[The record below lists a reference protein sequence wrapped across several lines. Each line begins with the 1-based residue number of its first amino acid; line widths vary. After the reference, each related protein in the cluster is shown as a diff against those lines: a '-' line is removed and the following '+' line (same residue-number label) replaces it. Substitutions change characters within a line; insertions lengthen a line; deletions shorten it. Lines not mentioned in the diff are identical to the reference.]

1 MQIVGKSIVNR
12 KRRAGIVVRVV
23 VLVQI
28 IATFLFLGSGTVA
41 QGADAQAEA
50 KTVKVGFFEMDG
62 YHMINENG
70 IRSGYG
76 YDFLQMVTRYVSFD
90 YEYIGYEKT
99 WQEMQEMLEKGE
111 IDMVS
116 SMRKTE
122 EREEVFDFSLPIGT
136 NSVLLNVSINDE
148 RYTPGD
154 YDSYKGM
161 HIGLLK
167 GNSRNADVAEFA
179 EEKGFSYTEKY
190 YDTAEELAQALADG
204 QVDAIATSSL
214 RKAVGEKTL
223 DKFATE
229 DFYVAVRKGDKELL
243 SDINYAIS
251 QMDNVE
257 GDWKNKLYYMYYGST
272 ENNSVQFTERE
283 KKIIEEYSTG
293 GKVLQV
299 SSNCDKKPYSYVED
313 GKLKGILPDIF
324 AKYMEM
330 CGMNYEFYAPKS
342 REEYQKLA
350 TSSSIPVFL
359 DARMGASR
367 TEDYGG
373 HISPVYITLN
383 VARVTRKNFDGDI
396 KTIAVTANQGKIPI
410 EDVNLDDVEKIE
422 YADRKSAIQ
431 AVADGEADATYVY
444 SYTAAKYVNEDIT
457 GQLVYTVLETPY
469 YDYSISVS
477 KDMPH
482 EILGIITKCIYALPQ
497 SEIDDIVAKYTSF
510 SAYHV
515 SVADYLKTNPWLG
528 LTAVMFI
535 VVLALVVFGLIS
547 KVRARQRLF
556 EEEQRSMK
564 KLQEQMNITNALGSE
579 YDPLYLVSLDE
590 DTIQLLRA
598 EVTGKEAEEVGENVC
613 YSDAIREYIDK
624 FVVPEQKEQLLEK
637 TDLKTLKEELPEKG
651 ILPLNYQRIRDGVV
665 SCFQMNCAR
674 VPSEDGI
681 SRMVVGYRNVDD
693 VVAHEREQQRL
704 LREALAE
711 ARHASA
717 AKTTFLSNMSH
728 DIRTPMNAI
737 IGFATVA
744 LHRLDNTVQV
754 KDSLE
759 KVLAAGNHLLHLI
772 NDILDMSRIESGRLQ
787 LHEQECNLS
796 EIIHNLVNMNQ
807 SQIKAKQLDFY
818 VDTFTVKNEDIYAD
832 PLKLN
837 QVLINLMSNAIKYTP
852 STGRVSLRIIQHPCD
867 VPDYAKYEFIV
878 KDNGMGMSEEF
889 LKHIFEPF
897 EREAT
902 TTRTG
907 IEGTGL
913 GMAITKNIVSMMGGT
928 ITAKS
933 EKGKGSEFRVVLS
946 FKIQP
951 GEKKPE
957 RMEELEGLRIL
968 VVDDDFHTCESVS
981 AMLEEMGMQCEWTIS
996 GREAVCRAE
1005 KACHDHVPFH
1015 MYLIDWLMPEQNGI
1029 ETARQIQKAVGTE
1042 VPVIILTAYD
1052 WNNIEEEAREAGVTA
1067 FCSKPLFKS
1076 DLKAVLCSAH
1086 NIVPEEE
1093 EKAEW
1098 SETDFIGKRVL
1109 LVEDNELNRE
1119 IATEILEESGFLVEA
1134 VPDGTDAV
1142 KRMEQVEEFYYDIIL
1157 MDIQMPI
1164 MDGYEATKVIR
1175 AMNREDVR
1183 RMPIF
1188 AMSANALEEDR
1199 EQAFVSGMNEHIA
1212 KPFEV
1217 NEFLAILR
1225 RYISKEK

>member
-1 MQIVGKSIVNR
+1 MQILAKGIVDR
-12 KRRAGIVVRVV
+12 QRRAGIMACVMVVHM
-23 VLVQI
+23 
-28 IATFLFLGSGTVA
+28 IALLFFWESGTVA
-41 QGADAQAEA
+41 YGAGAEA
-50 KTVKVGFFEMDG
+50 KTVKVGFFAMDG
-62 YHMINENG
+62 YHMIDENG

-76 YDFLQMVTRYVSFD
+76 YDFLQMVTRYVSFE
-90 YEYIGYEKT
+90 YEYIGYDKT

-111 IDMVS
+111 IDMVT
-116 SMRKTE
+116 SMRKTKD
-122 EREEVFDFSLPIGT
+122 REEVFDFSLPIGT

-148 RYTPGD
+148 RYMSGD
-154 YDSYKGM
+154 YDSYNGM
-161 HIGLLK
+161 HIGLLR
-167 GNSRNADVAEFA
+167 GNSRNADVAKFA
-179 EEKGFSYTEKY
+179 DEKGFSYTEEY
-190 YDTAEELAQALADG
+190 YDTAEELSQALADG

-214 RKAVGEKTL
+214 RKTAGEKTL

-229 DFYVAVRKGDKELL
+229 DFYVAVKKGDKELL

-257 GDWKNKLYYMYYGST
+257 GDWKNKLYYMYYRSN
-272 ENNSVQFTERE
+272 EKNAVEFTERE

-293 GKVLQV
+293 GKVLLV
-299 SSNCDKKPYSYVED
+299 SSDCDKNPYSYVED
-313 GKLKGILPDIF
+313 GELKGILPDIF

-330 CGMNYEFYAPKS
+330 CGMEYEFYAPQS
-342 REEYQKLA
+342 REEYQELS
-350 TSSSIPVFL
+350 TSAAIPVIL
-359 DARMGASR
+359 DARMGASL

-373 HISPVYITLN
+373 YTSPVYIRLN

-396 KTIAVTANQGKIPI
+396 KTIAVTANQGQIPI
-410 EDVNLDDVEKIE
+410 EEVNLENAAKIE

-431 AVADGEADATYVY
+431 AVADGKADAAYVY

-482 EILGIITKCIYALPQ
+482 EILGIITKCIYALPE
-497 SEIDDIVAKYTSF
+497 SEIDEIAAKYTSF
-510 SAYHV
+510 SAYHI
-515 SVADYLKTNPWLG
+515 SMADYLKVNPWLG

-535 VVLALVVFGLIS
+535 IVLALAAFVVIS
-547 KVRARQRLF
+547 RGRTRQRLF
-556 EEEQRSMK
+556 EEEERSLN
-564 KLQEQMNITNALGSE
+564 KLQEQMNIINALGSE
-579 YDPLYLVSLDE
+579 YDPLYLVNLDE

-598 EVTGKEAEEVGENVC
+598 EIRREAAEEVAEAAKSAC
-613 YSDAIREYIDK
+613 YSDAIKGYIEK
-624 FVVPEQKEQLLEK
+624 AVVPEQREELLQK
-637 TDLKTLKEELPEKG
+637 TGIETLKKELPEKG
-651 ILPLNYQRIRDGVV
+651 ILPLNYQRVRDGVV
-665 SCFQMNCAR
+665 NYFQMNCAR

-704 LREALAE
+704 LREALDE

-744 LHRLDNTVQV
+744 LRRLDNTEQV
-754 KDSLE
+754 KNSLE

-772 NDILDMSRIESGRLQ
+772 NDILDMSRIESGHLQ

-807 SQIKAKQLDFY
+807 SQIRAKQLDFY
-818 VDTFTVKNEDIYAD
+818 VDTFMVNDEDIYAD

-867 VPDYAKYEFIV
+867 EPDYATYEFIV
-878 KDNGMGMSEEF
+878 KDIGLGMSEEF

-897 EREAT
+897 EREAS

-913 GMAITKNIVSMMGGT
+913 GMAITRNIVDMMGGT
-928 ITAKS
+928 ITAES

-951 GEKKPE
+951 GKKKPE

-968 VVDDDFHTCESVS
+968 VVDDDFHTCESLS
-981 AMLEEMGMQCEWTIS
+981 GMLEEMGMQCEWTIS
-996 GREAVCRAE
+996 GREAVCRAQ
-1005 KACHDHVPFH
+1005 KAYYDHVPFH
-1015 MYLIDWLMPEQNGI
+1015 IYLIDWLMPEQNGI
-1029 ETARQIQKAVGTE
+1029 ETARQIQKAVGAE
-1042 VPVIILTAYD
+1042 APIIILTAYD
-1052 WNNIEEEAREAGVTA
+1052 WNDIEEEAREAGVTA

-1076 DLKAVLCSAH
+1076 DLKAVLCKAH
-1086 NIVPEEE
+1086 NSVPEEE
-1093 EKAEW
+1093 KEEW

-1119 IATEILEESGFLVEA
+1119 IATEILQESGFLVEA

-1142 KRMEQVEEFYYDIIL
+1142 RRMEQVEEFYYDIIL

-1164 MDGYEATKVIR
+1164 MDGYEATKAIR
-1175 AMNREDVR
+1175 AMDRADVR

-1199 EQAFVSGMNEHIA
+1199 EQALASGMNEHIA

-1217 NEFLAILR
+1217 RVFLDILH
-1225 RYISKEK
+1225 RYISKEE

>member
-1 MQIVGKSIVNR
+1 MQILAKGIVNR
-12 KRRAGIVVRVV
+12 QRKAGIVACVMMM
-23 VLVQI
+23 VQI
-28 IATFLFLGSGTVA
+28 IALFLFGKSGTVA
-41 QGADAQAEA
+41 YGADAEA
-50 KTVKVGFFEMDG
+50 KTVKVGFFAMDG
-62 YHMINENG
+62 YHMMDENG

-76 YDFLQMVTRYVSFD
+76 YDFLQMVTRYVSFE
-90 YEYIGYEKT
+90 YEYIGYDKT
-99 WQEMQEMLEKGE
+99 WQEMQEMLKKGE

-116 SMRKTE
+116 SMRKTKD
-122 EREEVFDFSLPIGT
+122 REEVFDFSLPIGT
-136 NSVLLNVSINDE
+136 NSVLLNVSIDDE
-148 RYTPGD
+148 RYMPGD
-154 YDSYKGM
+154 YDSYNGM
-161 HIGLLK
+161 HIGLLR
-167 GNSRNADVAEFA
+167 GNSRNDDVTEFA
-179 EEKGFSYTEKY
+179 EEKGFSYTEEY
-190 YDTAEELAQALADG
+190 YDTAEELSQALADG
-204 QVDAIATSSL
+204 RVDAIATSSL
-214 RKAVGEKTL
+214 RKVAREKTL

-257 GDWKNKLYYMYYGST
+257 GDWKNKLYYMYYRGT
-272 ENNSVQFTERE
+272 EKNAVEFTERE

-299 SSNCDKKPYSYVED
+299 SSNCDKNPYSYVED

-330 CGMNYEFYAPKS
+330 CGMEYEFYAPQS
-342 REEYQKLA
+342 REEYQNLTT
-350 TSSSIPVFL
+350 TSAIPILL
-359 DARMGASR
+359 DARMGASL
-367 TEDYGG
+367 TEDYGSY
-373 HISPVYITLN
+373 ISPVYITLN

-396 KTIAVTANQGKIPI
+396 KTIAVTANQGMIPI
-410 EDVNLDDVEKIE
+410 EEVDLDDATKIE
-422 YADRKSAIQ
+422 YADRRSAIQ
-431 AVADGEADATYVY
+431 AVADGKADATYVY

-482 EILGIITKCIYALPQ
+482 EILGIITKCIYALPK

-510 SAYHV
+510 SAYRV
-515 SVADYLKTNPWLG
+515 SVADYLKINPWLG
-528 LTAVMFI
+528 LTVVMFI
-535 VVLALVVFGLIS
+535 MVLALAAFGVITRE
-547 KVRARQRLF
+547 RASQRLF
-556 EEEQRSMK
+556 EEEQRSIK
-564 KLQEQMNITNALGSE
+564 KLQEQMNIINALGCE
-579 YDPLYLVSLDE
+579 YDPLYLVNLDE
-590 DTIQLLRA
+590 DTFQLLRA
-598 EVTGKEAEEVGENVC
+598 EVRGEAAEEAVKNAR

-624 FVVPEQKEQLLEK
+624 VVVPEQREQLLKK
-637 TDLKTLKEELPEKG
+637 TELETLKKELPEKG
-651 ILPLNYQRIRDGVV
+651 ILPLNYQRICDGVV

-744 LHRLDNTVQV
+744 LRRLDNPEQV

-807 SQIKAKQLDFY
+807 SQIRAKQLDFY
-818 VDTFTVKNEDIYAD
+818 VDTFMVKDEDIYAD

-852 STGRVSLRIIQHPCD
+852 STGRVSLRIIQHSCD

-878 KDNGMGMSEEF
+878 KDNGIGMSEEF

-897 EREAT
+897 EREAS

-913 GMAITKNIVSMMGGT
+913 GMAITRNIVDMMGGT
-928 ITAKS
+928 ITAES

-957 RMEELEGLRIL
+957 RMEELKNLRIL
-968 VVDDDFHTCESVS
+968 VVDDDFHTCESLS
-981 AMLEEMGMQCEWTIS
+981 GMLEEMGIQCEWTIS
-996 GREAVCRAE
+996 GREAVCRAQ
-1005 KACHDHVPFH
+1005 KACHDHVPFQI
-1015 MYLIDWLMPEQNGI
+1015 YIIDWLMPEQNGI
-1029 ETARQIQKAVGTE
+1029 ETARQIHKAVGAE
-1042 VPVIILTAYD
+1042 VPIIILTAYD
-1052 WNNIEEEAREAGVTA
+1052 WNNIEEEARGAGVTA

-1076 DLKAVLCSAH
+1076 DLKAVLCRAH
-1086 NIVPEEE
+1086 NFVPEEE
-1093 EKAEW
+1093 KEEW
-1098 SETDFIGKRVL
+1098 SEADFIGKRVL

-1119 IATEILEESGFLVEA
+1119 IATEILEESGFVVES

-1142 KRMEQVEEFYYDIIL
+1142 RRMEQVEESYYDIIL

-1175 AMNREDVR
+1175 AMNREDVKR
-1183 RMPIF
+1183 IPIF

-1199 EQAFVSGMNEHIA
+1199 EQALASGMNEHIA

-1217 NEFLAILR
+1217 REFLDILH
-1225 RYISKEK
+1225 RYISKAGV

>member
-1 MQIVGKSIVNR
+1 MRIPAKGIMHRQ
-12 KRRAGIVVRVV
+12 RRAGIMACVMM
-23 VLVQI
+23 VQI
-28 IATFLFLGSGTVA
+28 IALFFFWENGTVA
-41 QGADAQAEA
+41 YGAGAEA

-62 YHMINENG
+62 YHMIDENG
-70 IRSGYG
+70 VRSGYG
-76 YDFLQMVTRYVSFD
+76 YDFLQMVTRYVSFE
-90 YEYIGYEKT
+90 YEYIGYDKT

-111 IDMVS
+111 IDMVT
-116 SMRKTE
+116 SMRKTK
-122 EREEVFDFSLPIGT
+122 EREEVFDFSLPIGS

-154 YDSYKGM
+154 YDSYNGM
-161 HIGLLK
+161 HIGLLR

-179 EEKGFSYTEKY
+179 EEKGFSYTEEY
-190 YDTAEELAQALADG
+190 YDTAEELSQALADG

-214 RKAVGEKTL
+214 RKTTGEKTL

-229 DFYVAVRKGDKELL
+229 DFYAAVRKGDKELL

-257 GDWKNKLYYMYYGST
+257 GDWKNKLYYMYYRSNGKNAV
-272 ENNSVQFTERE
+272 EFTERE

-293 GKVLQV
+293 GKVLLV
-299 SSNCDKKPYSYVED
+299 SSNCDKDPYSYVED
-313 GKLKGILPDIF
+313 GELKGILPDIF

-330 CGMNYEFYAPKS
+330 CGMEYEFYAPKS
-342 REEYQKLA
+342 REEYQELT
-350 TSSSIPVFL
+350 TSAAIPVLL
-359 DARMGASR
+359 DARMGASL

-373 HISPVYITLN
+373 YISPVYIRLN

-396 KTIAVTANQGKIPI
+396 KTIAVTANQGQIPI
-410 EDVNLDDVEKIE
+410 EEVNLENAAKIE
-422 YADRKSAIQ
+422 YADRRSAIQ
-431 AVADGEADATYVY
+431 AVADGKADATYVY

-469 YDYSISVS
+469 YEYSISVS

-497 SEIDDIVAKYTSF
+497 SEIDEIAAKYTSF
-510 SAYHV
+510 SAYHI
-515 SVADYLKTNPWLG
+515 SMADYLKVNPWLG
-528 LTAVMFI
+528 LTAAMFI
-535 VVLALVVFGLIS
+535 MILALAAFVVIS
-547 KVRARQRLF
+547 RGRAGQRLF
-556 EEEQRSMK
+556 EEEERSLK
-564 KLQEQMNITNALGSE
+564 KLQEQMNIISALGSE
-579 YDPLYLVSLDE
+579 YDPLYLVNLDE

-598 EVTGKEAEEVGENVC
+598 EVNGKTSEEAVEDAR
-613 YSDAIREYIDK
+613 YSDVIRRYIYK
-624 FVVPEQKEQLLEK
+624 FVIPEQREQLLEK
-637 TDLKTLKEELPEKG
+637 TELGTLKKELPEKG

-665 SCFQMNCAR
+665 NCFQMNCAR

-704 LREALAE
+704 LREALDE

-717 AKTTFLSNMSH
+717 AKSTFLSNMSH

-744 LHRLDNTVQV
+744 LRRLDNTEQV
-754 KDSLE
+754 KNSLE

-807 SQIKAKQLDFY
+807 SQIRAKQLDFY
-818 VDTFTVKNEDIYAD
+818 VDTFMVKDEDIYAD

-897 EREAT
+897 EREAS

-913 GMAITKNIVSMMGGT
+913 GMAITKNIVDMMGGT
-928 ITAKS
+928 ITAES

-951 GEKKPE
+951 GEKKPD
-957 RMEELEGLRIL
+957 RIDELEGLRIL
-968 VVDDDFHTCESVS
+968 VVDDDFHTCESLS
-981 AMLEEMGMQCEWTIS
+981 GMLEEMGMQCEWTIS
-996 GREAVCRAE
+996 GREAVCRAQ
-1005 KACHDHVPFH
+1005 KASYDHVPFH
-1015 MYLIDWLMPEQNGI
+1015 IYLIDWLMPEQNGI
-1029 ETARQIQKAVGTE
+1029 ETARQIKKAVGAE

-1052 WNNIEEEAREAGVTA
+1052 WNDIEEEAREAGVTA

-1076 DLKAVLCSAH
+1076 DLKAVLGRVH
-1086 NIVPEEE
+1086 NFVPEEE
-1093 EKAEW
+1093 KEEW
-1098 SETDFIGKRVL
+1098 SEADFIGKRVL

-1119 IATEILEESGFLVEA
+1119 IATEILKESGFLVEA

-1142 KRMEQVEEFYYDIIL
+1142 RRMEQVEEFYYDIIL

-1164 MDGYEATKVIR
+1164 MDGYEATKAIR
-1175 AMNREDVR
+1175 TMNRADVR

-1199 EQAFVSGMNEHIA
+1199 EQALASGMNEHIA
-1212 KPFEV
+1212 KPFDV
-1217 NEFLAILR
+1217 RVFLDTLH
-1225 RYISKEK
+1225 RYISKEE

>member
-1 MQIVGKSIVNR
+1 MQILAKGIANR
-12 KRRAGIVVRVV
+12 QRRAGIMACVMM
-23 VLVQI
+23 VQI
-28 IATFLFLGSGTVA
+28 IALFLFWESGTVA
-41 QGADAQAEA
+41 YGAGAEA
-50 KTVKVGFFEMDG
+50 KTVKVGFFAMDG
-62 YHMINENG
+62 YHMIDENG
-70 IRSGYG
+70 VRSGYG
-76 YDFLQMVTRYVSFD
+76 YDFLQMVTRYVSFE

-111 IDMVS
+111 IDMVT

-154 YDSYKGM
+154 YDSYNGM
-161 HIGLLK
+161 HIGLLR
-167 GNSRNADVAEFA
+167 GNSRNADVVEFA
-179 EEKGFSYTEKY
+179 KEKGFFYTEEY
-190 YDTAEELAQALADG
+190 YDTTEELSQALADG

-214 RKAVGEKTL
+214 REAVGEKTL

-229 DFYVAVRKGDKELL
+229 DFYVAVRKGNKELL

-257 GDWKNKLYYMYYGST
+257 GDWKNRLYYMYYRST
-272 ENNSVQFTERE
+272 EENSVEFTERE

-293 GKVLQV
+293 GKVLLV
-299 SSNCDKKPYSYVED
+299 SSNCDKNPYSYVED
-313 GKLKGILPDIF
+313 GELKGILPDIF

-330 CGMNYEFYAPKS
+330 CGMEYEFYAPKS
-342 REEYQKLA
+342 REEYQELT
-350 TSSSIPVFL
+350 TSAEIPVFL
-359 DARMGASR
+359 DARMGASL
-367 TEDYGG
+367 TEDYGRY
-373 HISPVYITLN
+373 ISPVYIRLN
-383 VARVTRKNFDGDI
+383 VARVTRKNFDGEI
-396 KTIAVTANQGKIPI
+396 KTVAVTANQGQIPI
-410 EDVNLDDVEKIE
+410 EEVNLKDAQKIE

-431 AVADGEADATYVY
+431 AVADGKADATYVY

-469 YDYSISVS
+469 YEYSISVS

-510 SAYHV
+510 PAYRI
-515 SVADYLKTNPWLG
+515 SLADYLKVNPWLG

-535 VVLALVVFGLIS
+535 MILALAVFVVIS
-547 KVRARQRLF
+547 RERASQRLF
-556 EEEQRSMK
+556 EEEQRSIK
-564 KLQEQMNITNALGSE
+564 KLQEQMNIINALGSE
-579 YDPLYLVSLDE
+579 YDPLYVVNLDE
-590 DTIQLLRA
+590 DTIHLLRA
-598 EVTGKEAEEVGENVC
+598 EAGGKVAEEAAKSER
-613 YSDAIREYIDK
+613 YSDVIRGYIDK
-624 FVVPEQKEQLLEK
+624 VVIPEQKEQLLEK
-637 TDLKTLKEELPEKG
+637 TELETLKKELPEKG

-665 SCFQMNCAR
+665 NCLQMNCAR

-681 SRMVVGYRNVDD
+681 NRMVVGYRNVDD

-704 LREALAE
+704 LREALEE

-744 LHRLDNTVQV
+744 LRRLDNTEQV
-754 KDSLE
+754 KNSLE

-796 EIIHNLVNMNQ
+796 DIIHNLVNMNQ

-818 VDTFTVKNEDIYAD
+818 VDTFMVKNEDIYAD

-837 QVLINLMSNAIKYTP
+837 QVLINLMNNAIKYTP

-867 VPDYAKYEFIV
+867 VPDYAKYEFII

-897 EREAT
+897 EREAS

-913 GMAITKNIVSMMGGT
+913 GMAITKNIVDMMGGT
-928 ITAKS
+928 ITAES

-951 GEKKPE
+951 GEQKPE
-957 RMEELEGLRIL
+957 HMEELEGLRIL
-968 VVDDDFHTCESVS
+968 VVDDDFHTCESLS
-981 AMLEEMGMQCEWTIS
+981 NMLEEMGMQCEWTIS
-996 GREAVCRAE
+996 GREAVCRAQ
-1005 KACHDHVPFH
+1005 KACYDNVPFH
-1015 MYLIDWLMPEQNGI
+1015 IYLIDWLMPEQSGI
-1029 ETARQIQKAVGTE
+1029 ETAKQIHKAVGTE
-1042 VPVIILTAYD
+1042 APIIILTAYD

-1076 DLKAVLCSAH
+1076 DLKAVLCRVH
-1086 NIVPEEE
+1086 NFVPKEENE
-1093 EKAEW
+1093 EW
-1098 SETDFIGKRVL
+1098 SEADFIGKRVL

-1142 KRMEQVEEFYYDIIL
+1142 RKMEQVEEFYYDIIL

-1175 AMNREDVR
+1175 AMNRADVKR
-1183 RMPIF
+1183 IPIF

-1199 EQAFVSGMNEHIA
+1199 EQALISGMNEHIA

-1217 NEFLAILR
+1217 REFLDILH
-1225 RYISKEK
+1225 RYISKEE

>member
-1 MQIVGKSIVNR
+1 MVCVMMM
-12 KRRAGIVVRVV
+12 
-23 VLVQI
+23 VQI
-28 IATFLFLGSGTVA
+28 IALLLFWRSGTVVY
-41 QGADAQAEA
+41 GADTEA
-50 KTVKVGFFEMDG
+50 KTVKVGFFAMDG
-62 YHMINENG
+62 YHMIDENG
-70 IRSGYG
+70 VRSGYG
-76 YDFLQMVTRYVSFD
+76 YDFLQMVTRYVSFE
-90 YEYIGYEKT
+90 YEYIGYDKT
-99 WQEMQEMLEKGE
+99 WQEMQEMLKKGE

-122 EREEVFDFSLPIGT
+122 EREKFFDFSLPIGS
-136 NSVLLNVSINDE
+136 NSVLLNVSIDDE

-154 YDSYKGM
+154 YDSYNGM
-161 HIGLLK
+161 HIGLLR

-179 EEKGFSYTEKY
+179 EEKGFSYTEEY
-190 YDTAEELAQALADG
+190 YDTAEELSKALADG
-204 QVDAIATSSL
+204 RVDAIGTSSL
-214 RKAVGEKTL
+214 REGAREKTL

-229 DFYVAVRKGDKELL
+229 DFYVAVRKGNKELL

-257 GDWKNKLYYMYYGST
+257 GDWKNRLYYTYYRST
-272 ENNSVQFTERE
+272 KKNSVEFTERE

-293 GKVLQV
+293 GKVLKV
-299 SSNCDKKPYSYVED
+299 TSNCDKEPYSYVED
-313 GKLKGILPDIF
+313 GELKGILPDIF

-330 CGMNYEFYAPKS
+330 CGMEYEFYAPES
-342 REEYQKLA
+342 REEYQKLS
-350 TSSSIPVFL
+350 TSGAIPVFL
-359 DARMGASR
+359 DARMGASL

-373 HISPVYITLN
+373 YISPVYITLN

-396 KTIAVTANQGKIPI
+396 KTIAVTANQGQIPI
-410 EDVNLDDVEKIE
+410 EEINLDDATEIE
-422 YADRKSAIQ
+422 YADRRSAIQ
-431 AVADGEADATYVY
+431 AVADGEVDATYVY

-477 KDMPH
+477 KNMPH
-482 EILGIITKCIYALPQ
+482 EILGIITKCIYALPK
-497 SEIDDIVAKYTSF
+497 SEIDDIVAKHTSF
-510 SAYHV
+510 SAYRV
-515 SVADYLKTNPWLG
+515 SVEDYLKINPWLG

-535 VVLALVVFGLIS
+535 IVLALVVFVVIS
-547 KVRARQRLF
+547 RERASQRLF
-556 EEEQRSMK
+556 EEEQRSIK
-564 KLQEQMNITNALGSE
+564 KLQEQMNIINALGSE
-579 YDPLYLVSLDE
+579 YNPLCLVNLDK
-590 DTIQLLRA
+590 DTIRLLRA
-598 EVTGKEAEEVGENVC
+598 EVKGKVAEEVAKSAC
-613 YSDAIREYIDK
+613 YTEVIREYIEK
-624 FVVPEQKEQLLEK
+624 VVVPEQREQFLKKTELE
-637 TDLKTLKEELPEKG
+637 TLKKELPEKG
-651 ILPLNYQRIRDGVV
+651 ILQLNYQRIRNGVV

-704 LREALAE
+704 LRDALAE

-744 LHRLDNTVQV
+744 LRRLDNKEQV

-807 SQIKAKQLDFY
+807 SQIRAKQLDFY
-818 VDTFTVKNEDIYAD
+818 VDTFMVKDEDIYAD

-867 VPDYAKYEFIV
+867 VLDYAKYEFIV

-897 EREAT
+897 EREAS

-913 GMAITKNIVSMMGGT
+913 GMAITRNIVDMMGGT
-928 ITAKS
+928 ITAES

-957 RMEELEGLRIL
+957 HMEELAGRRVL
-968 VVDDDFHTCESVS
+968 VVDDDFHTCESLS
-981 AMLEEMGMQCEWTIS
+981 GMLEEMGMQCEWTIS
-996 GREAVCRAE
+996 GREAVCRAQ
-1005 KACHDHVPFH
+1005 KACHDHAPFH
-1015 MYLIDWLMPEQNGI
+1015 TYLIDWLMPEQNGI
-1029 ETARQIQKAVGTE
+1029 ETARQIHKAVGAE
-1042 VPVIILTAYD
+1042 APIIILTAYD
-1052 WNNIEEEAREAGVTA
+1052 WNDIEEEAREAGVTE

-1076 DLKAVLCSAH
+1076 DLKAVLCRAH
-1086 NIVPEEE
+1086 SSVPEEE
-1093 EKAEW
+1093 KEEW
-1098 SETDFIGKRVL
+1098 SEADFIGKRVL

-1119 IATEILEESGFLVEA
+1119 IATEILEESGFLVES

-1142 KRMEQVEEFYYDIIL
+1142 RKMEQVEEFYYDIIL

-1164 MDGYEATKVIR
+1164 MDGYEATRVIR
-1175 AMNREDVR
+1175 AMNRADVGR
-1183 RMPIF
+1183 IPIF

-1199 EQAFVSGMNEHIA
+1199 EQALASGMNEHIA

-1217 NEFLAILR
+1217 SEFLGILHK
-1225 RYISKEK
+1225 YISKAEL

>member
-1 MQIVGKSIVNR
+1 MQILAKGIGNR
-12 KRRAGIVVRVV
+12 QRRAGTVIC
-23 VLVQI
+23 VLMMVQV
-28 IATFLFLGSGTVA
+28 IALCLFLGSGTAVY
-41 QGADAQAEA
+41 GAEA
-50 KTVKVGFFEMDG
+50 EAEPVKVGFFAMDG
-62 YHMINENG
+62 YHMIDENG
-70 IRSGYG
+70 VRSGYG

-90 YEYIGYEKT
+90 YEYIGYDKT
-99 WQEMQEMLEKGE
+99 WKDMQEMLENGE
-111 IDMVS
+111 IDMVT
-116 SMRKTE
+116 SMRRTE

-136 NSVLLNVSINDE
+136 NSVLLNVSIDDG

-154 YDSYKGM
+154 YDSYNGM
-161 HIGLLK
+161 HIGLLR
-167 GNSRNADVAEFA
+167 GNSRNEDVAEFA
-179 EEKGFSYTEKY
+179 EEKGFFYTEEY
-190 YDTAEELAQALADG
+190 YDTAEELSQALARG
-204 QVDAIATSSL
+204 RVDAIGTSSL
-214 RKAVGEKTL
+214 RKTTGEKTL

-257 GDWKNKLYYMYYGST
+257 GDWKNKLYYAYYRST
-272 ENNSVQFTERE
+272 ENNAVEFTERE

-293 GKVLQV
+293 GKVLLA

-313 GKLKGILPDIF
+313 GELKGILPDIF
-324 AKYMEM
+324 AKYMAM
-330 CGMNYEFYAPKS
+330 CGMEYEFYAPES
-342 REEYQKLA
+342 REEYQELA
-350 TSSSIPVFL
+350 ASSTIPVFL
-359 DARMGASR
+359 DARLGASL
-367 TEDYGG
+367 TEDNGSY
-373 HISPVYITLN
+373 ISPVYITLN
-383 VARVTRKNFDGDI
+383 VARVTRKNFDGEI

-410 EDVNLDDVEKIE
+410 EEVDLDHVAKIE
-422 YADRKSAIQ
+422 YDDRRSAIQ
-431 AVADGEADATYVY
+431 AVADGKADATYVY

-457 GQLVYTVLETPY
+457 GQLVYTVFETPS

-482 EILGIITKCIYALPQ
+482 EILGIITKCIYALPK
-497 SEIDDIVAKYTSF
+497 SEIDDIIAKYTSF
-510 SAYHV
+510 SAYRV
-515 SVADYLKTNPWLG
+515 SVADYLKINPWLG
-528 LTAVMFI
+528 LTAVMFVT
-535 VVLALVVFGLIS
+535 VVALAAFVVIS
-547 KVRARQRLF
+547 KEHSRQKLL
-556 EEEQRSMK
+556 EEEQRSIK
-564 KLQEQMNITNALGSE
+564 KLQEQMNIINALGSE
-579 YDPLYLVSLDE
+579 YDPLYLVNLDE
-590 DTIQLLRA
+590 DTIELLRA
-598 EVTGKEAEEVGENVC
+598 DVRGTAAEEAVNNVR
-613 YSDAIREYIDK
+613 YTDVIRGYINK
-624 FVVPEQKEQLLEK
+624 VVVPEQREQLLEK
-637 TDLKTLKEELPEKG
+637 TKLETLKKELPEKG
-651 ILPLNYQRIRDGVV
+651 ILPVNYQRIRDGAV

-693 VVAHEREQQRL
+693 VVAHEREQQRQ

-737 IGFATVA
+737 IGFATIA
-744 LHRLDNTVQV
+744 LRRLDNTEQV
-754 KDSLE
+754 KDFLE
-759 KVLAAGNHLLHLI
+759 KVLAAGNHLLRLI
-772 NDILDMSRIESGRLQ
+772 NDILDMSRIESGRMQ

-796 EIIHNLVNMNQ
+796 GLIHDLVNMNQ

-818 VDTFTVKNEDIYAD
+818 VDTFMVKDEDIYAD

-897 EREAT
+897 EREAS

-913 GMAITKNIVSMMGGT
+913 GMAITRNIVDMMGGT
-928 ITAKS
+928 ITATS

-946 FKIQP
+946 FRIQP
-951 GEKKPE
+951 GAKKTE
-957 RMEELEGLRIL
+957 RIEELEGLRIL
-968 VVDDDFHTCESVS
+968 VVDDDFQTCESLS
-981 AMLEEMGMQCEWTIS
+981 GMLEEMGMQCEWTIS
-996 GREAVCRAE
+996 GREAVCRAQ
-1005 KACHDHVPFH
+1005 KACHDHAPFH
-1015 MYLIDWLMPEQNGI
+1015 IYLIDWLMPEQNGI
-1029 ETARQIQKAVGTE
+1029 ETARQIHKVAGAEAQ
-1042 VPVIILTAYD
+1042 IIIVTAYD
-1052 WNNIEEEAREAGVTA
+1052 WSDMEEEAREAGVTA

-1076 DLKAVLCSAH
+1076 DLKAVLGKVHHA
-1086 NIVPEEE
+1086 VPEEE
-1093 EKAEW
+1093 EKEEW
-1098 SETDFIGKRVL
+1098 TEADFIGKRVL

-1119 IATEILEESGFLVEA
+1119 IATEILEEAGFLVEA

-1142 KRMEQVEEFYYDIIL
+1142 RRMEQVEEFYYDIIL

-1164 MDGYEATKVIR
+1164 MNGYEATRVIR
-1175 AMNREDVR
+1175 AMKRADVR
-1183 RMPIF
+1183 RIPIF

-1199 EQAFVSGMNEHIA
+1199 EKTLASGMNEHIA

-1217 NEFLAILR
+1217 SAFLEILH
-1225 RYISKEK
+1225 RYIRAGA